1 MDVVIRSVAGD
12 APITRRPAAHADNQQ
27 ANKPTAPCMLAAE
40 AAKDI
45 QCDRKSHKRHV
56 MK

>member
-1 MDVVIRSVAGD
+1 MDVIIRSVAGD